1 MIVDLIFLLGVGS
14 ISTAI
19 RNKLSGE
26 KKENVLLMLFINS
39 FFNLLFVYLTLRIF
53 DRDLLIADATSSY
66 RINVGLFSLIFAM
79 FYSVLIGFIEAY
91 IDKVIEIKIGVKNG

>member
-1 MIVDLIFLLGVGS
+1 MIVDLIFLLGAGS
-14 ISTAI
+14 ISTVV

-26 KKENVLLMLFINS
+26 TKANILWILFINS
-39 FFNLLFVYLTLRIF
+39 FLNLFLVYLTLRIF

>member
-1 MIVDLIFLLGVGS
+1 MIIDLIFLLGAGS

-39 FFNLLFVYLTLRIF
+39 FLNLLFVYLTLRIF

-79 FYSVLIGFIEAY
+79 LYSVLIGFIEAY